1 MKIFFLI
8 PLTSL
13 LFAACS
19 NAPGPGDTV
28 IEMYKK
34 MCAAKSIKPMI
45 DYAAPESLPLLE
57 MAAKLYDDKD
67 KGPKLTADL
76 VGRCEK
82 GIKVKE
88 EKVSGDTAV
97 VVMLADDKP
106 TDLRKIDGKWKVTI
120 SKNDKKEKSD
130 SQPAIQSDKKD
141 ESNAD
146 ACIDKKLGQVRKE
159 IGPDAVISRAIITE
173 IEESCGGKI

>member
-76 VGRCEK
+76 VNRCEK

-88 EKVSGDTAV
+88 EKISGDTAV

-120 SKNDKKEKSD
+120 SKNDKKEKRRT
-130 SQPAIQSDKKD
+130 KKKRRKKND
-141 ESNAD
+141 EKQN
-146 ACIDKKLGQVRKE
+146 K
-159 IGPDAVISRAIITE
+159 
-173 IEESCGGKI
+173 